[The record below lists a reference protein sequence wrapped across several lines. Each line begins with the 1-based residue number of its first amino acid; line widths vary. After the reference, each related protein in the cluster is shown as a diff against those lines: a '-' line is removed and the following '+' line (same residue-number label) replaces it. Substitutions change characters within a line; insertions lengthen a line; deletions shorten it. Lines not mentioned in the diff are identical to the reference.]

1 MANTGAGRRRYTAEE
16 RHDHRIGDELKN
28 RDKIKYDFEAEYL
41 CLQIMSCYTFNKY
54 CVIFTFSLYVHALN
68 RVARQKLVVMLDKA
82 APSTDTMKA

>member
-1 MANTGAGRRRYTAEE
+1 MLTNIVFFLLYILSLIIFVGNLIIEY
-16 RHDHRIGDELKN
+16 
-28 RDKIKYDFEAEYL
+28 KIKYDFEAEYL

-54 CVIFTFSLYVHALN
+54 CVIFTSSLYVHALN